1 MAGANGLEPMLVTQ
15 RPCGSLIRGVLPV
28 GCRQCT
34 EGAKMVLFVTGLCS
48 FHCFYCPVSEEKMYT
63 DVIFANE
70 RRVTSDAD
78 VIEEARAMRASGA
91 GITGGDPLDVVDRT
105 CHYIR
110 LLKREFGP
118 QFHTHLYTMTTDL
131 EKIGRLAAA
140 GLDELRFHVPPGLW
154 SRAAASPYP
163 EALRLARAL
172 GVTVGLEIPLL
183 PDRAAEL
190 AKLLEWAE
198 SQDLSFVNLNELEF
212 SEANY
217 ARMRH
222 HGYEPKAELAFGVKG
237 SDAVADK
244 LLRRS
249 WRVTVHYCT
258 SGYKDGFQLR
268 ERMKRRAETRAR
280 PLDLITED
288 GTVVK
293 GVVEGDDLDVIATAL
308 RGFHHVPEDLVAV
321 VPERRR
327 VEVAAWVLEELSPRI
342 AGRCYI
348 VEEFPTADP
357 IEVER
362 TPLA

>member
-1 MAGANGLEPMLVTQ
+1 MPSINGLEPMQITA

-70 RRVTSDAD
+70 RRVTSDTD

-110 LLKREFGP
+110 LLKQEFGP
-118 QFHTHLYTMTTDL
+118 QFHTHLYTMTPDP
-131 EKIGRLAAA
+131 EKIRKLGAA
-140 GLDELRFHVPPGLW
+140 GLDEIRFHVPAGLW
-154 SRAAASPYP
+154 SRVATTPYP
-163 EALRLARAL
+163 KASRLAKSL
-172 GVTVGLEIPLL
+172 GITVGLEVPLL
-183 PDRAAEL
+183 PDRASEL

-198 SQDLSFVNLNELEF
+198 AEDISFVNLNELEF
-212 SEANY
+212 SDANY
-217 ARMRH
+217 ARMVR

-237 SDAVADK
+237 ADAAADE

-249 WRVTVHYCT
+249 WRITVHYCT

-268 ERMKRRAETRAR
+268 ERMKRRAETLAR

-293 GVVEGDDLDVIATAL
+293 GVIEGDDLDAIATTL
-308 RGFHHVPEDLVAV
+308 RRRYHVPADLLAV
-321 VPERRR
+321 VPERGR
-327 VEVAAWVLEELSPRI
+327 VEVAAWVLEGLSSRL
-342 AGRCYI
+342 GRPCHI